1 MKGGIIAASPQLI
14 KAVHITVM
22 NPRNKN
28 HPGNHDENEP
38 LHIHLGDDEDEHD
51 DAEIHDDAENN
62 DDGDVE
68 VIRPQGQNAHA
79 RKADSSSTRGRGL
92 RNQPVA
98 ADDEEELPPSKTQ
111 IKKQMHELRDLGK
124 ELTELGKDQLAQLA
138 LPENLR
144 DAIREMKNINKF
156 GAQRRQMQYIGK
168 LMREVDT
175 APILAK
181 LDAWKGTSQQHIGY
195 MHQLERWRDR
205 LLESDGAL
213 TELLAAYPQACPDET
228 TSHST
233 RLSKD
238 DSQVVGYEPSRRADA
253 QRLRTL
259 IRNAQKEME
268 AGKPPKNFRE
278 IFQVLREI
286 IPEPK

>member
-1 MKGGIIAASPQLI
+1 
-14 KAVHITVM
+14 M
-22 NPRNKN
+22 NPHNKD
-28 HPGNHDENEP
+28 HDENEP

-51 DAEIHDDAENN
+51 DGE
-62 DDGDVE
+62 VE
-68 VIRPQGQNAHA
+68 VIRPQA
-79 RKADSSSTRGRGL
+79 RKADSATTRGRGL
-92 RNQPVA
+92 RNQPVV
-98 ADDEEELPPSKTQ
+98 ADDEEELPPSKTR

-124 ELTELGKDQLAQLA
+124 ELTELGKDQLAQLDI
-138 LPENLR
+138 PESLR

-168 LMREVDT
+168 LMRGVDP

-181 LDAWKGTSQQHIGY
+181 LDAWKGKSQHHIAY

-205 LLESDGAL
+205 LLENDSAL
-213 TELLAAYPQACPDET
+213 TELLAAYPE
-228 TSHST
+228 
-233 RLSKD
+233 
-238 DSQVVGYEPSRRADA
+238 ADA

-268 AGKPPKNFRE
+268 AQKPPKNFRE

-286 IPEPK
+286 IPEPA

>member
-1 MKGGIIAASPQLI
+1 
-14 KAVHITVM
+14 M
-22 NPRNKN
+22 NPHNK
-28 HPGNHDENEP
+28 NHDENEL
-38 LHIHLGDDEDEHD
+38 LHIHMGDAEDHDDDE
-51 DAEIHDDAENN
+51 
-62 DDGDVE
+62 VE
-68 VIRPQGQNAHA
+68 VIRPQA
-79 RKADSSSTRGRGL
+79 RKSDSSSTRGRGL
-92 RNQPVA
+92 RNQPLVD
-98 ADDEEELPPSKTQ
+98 DDEEELPPSKTK
-111 IKKQMHELRDLGK
+111 IKKQMHELRDLGV
-124 ELTELGKDQLAQLA
+124 ELTELGKDQLAQLD

-168 LMREVDT
+168 LMREVDP
-175 APILAK
+175 APILDK
-181 LDAWKGTSQQHIGY
+181 LNVWKGSSQQHIGY

-213 TELLAAYPQACPDET
+213 TELLAAHPQ
-228 TSHST
+228 
-233 RLSKD
+233 
-238 DSQVVGYEPSRRADA
+238 ADA

-286 IPEPK
+286 IPESS